1 MKKPTVENQFDRF
14 VETARALGCD
24 EEKERFEEALGKIAR
39 HKLPP
44 DGLKHS
50 KKRRRRTLANEP
62 DFSLM
67 ERQVRL
73 SMKEPDWLLE
83 LKTLAEFPDFPLEIV
98 KGLIDFAESPQQF
111 VMFKVNDGGAA
122 VARECVV
129 SLDPSDSLLS
139 LMSAL
144 RTWNANFNVVKHG
157 ESPI

>member
-1 MKKPTVENQFDRF
+1 MGRNIQ
-14 VETARALGCD
+14 
-24 EEKERFEEALGKIAR
+24 
-39 HKLPP
+39 
-44 DGLKHS
+44 

-73 SMKEPDWLLE
+73 FMKEPGCLLE
-83 LKTLAEFPDFPLEIV
+83 LKTLAEVPDFPLEIIN
-98 KGLIDFAESPQQF
+98 GLIDFAESPQQF
-111 VMFKVNDGGAA
+111 VTFKVNDSGAA
-122 VARECVV
+122 VARECAV